1 MCTSISCNINISSL
15 QCSFLWKMF
24 VKCLWFSFPLIPRA
38 FSANHSSM
46 SVSLS
51 ASLSAVS
58 KILSISLHPIPPPL
72 CTVPLKFQGENVAY
86 CWGLRV
92 SMEKGGEQEGGIS
105 LCELCLHFNSQYHAC
120 IVSVIQSVSS
130 LKSYQRVVMNLIMI
144 YNLSVML
151 LECLSVSS

>member
-1 MCTSISCNINISSL
+1 MCTSISCSINISSL

-24 VKCLWFSFPLIPRA
+24 VKCLWFSLVQIIRPC
-38 FSANHSSM
+38 M
-46 SVSLS
+46 SLC
-51 ASLSAVS
+51 L
-58 KILSISLHPIPPPL
+58 PL
-72 CTVPLKFQGENVAY
+72 CPLRHKSYPSYPSYAPYSTPSLYSPTQVPGGKRGILLGVEGFHG
-86 CWGLRV
+86 GR
-92 SMEKGGEQEGGIS
+92 GGEQEGGIS